1 MKRFLGVVSAMI
13 AVSGGG
19 VAAADPGLGGG
30 GAGAGGGTGGS
41 DGNVV
46 VTIKTRNPGR
56 PVQTKKKRDPYWRY
70 WTEKTVEPTGAGANC
85 ANGEVWRLW
94 KIRRSDDS
102 VRRLVRGPACPWST
116 NGGSPPSDAELFKM
130 KEIKAPPVTLN
141 PLPNGLTGLQ
151 TGLWYEGEREVTID
165 GNLNGY
171 VVVASVKPTSYR
183 WIMGD
188 GQEHLSLSPGG
199 PAEADWA
206 ARHTYETKGDYDITL
221 EVTWAGSYTFTSAD
235 GASTTVP
242 LGPITVEGK
251 HRYHVIEV
259 RSGLEE
265 LGDS

>member
-1 MKRFLGVVSAMI
+1 MI
-13 AVSGGG
+13 VMTASPAFAENGDG
-19 VAAADPGLGGG
+19 AEAG
-30 GAGAGGGTGGS
+30 GAAGASGGTGG
-41 DGNVV
+41 GNGEVE
-46 VTIKTRNPGR
+46 IRIRERKPSR
-56 PVQTKKKRDPYWRY
+56 PQTQTKKKRDPYWRY

-141 PLPNGLTGLQ
+141 PLPSGLTGLQ

-188 GQEHLSLSPGG
+188 GHEHVSLSPGG

-206 ARHTYETKGDYDITL
+206 ARHTYETRGDYDITL

-251 HRYHVIEV
+251 RRYHVIEV